1 MEAAST
7 ESANDRYAQL
17 LNYWNSTY
25 RDGYTNNGN
34 LIGNTVGR
42 MGRLVQFWFTYWIS
56 PQNTLQFTYKHNTVN
71 QRFVPQGGAWQ
82 DYSLRHE
89 MYLHSGLYVKSQL
102 QYEHIS
108 RYPLLFPGPQR
119 NATAIVELGF
129 IPHKSK

>member
-1 MEAAST
+1 
-7 ESANDRYAQL
+7 
-17 LNYWNSTY
+17 
-25 RDGYTNNGN
+25 
-34 LIGNTVGR
+34 
-42 MGRLVQFWFTYWIS
+42 MGSHTQT
-56 PQNTLQFTYKHNTVN
+56 TN

-102 QYEHIS
+102 QYENIS

-119 NATAIVELGF
+119 NLTAVVELGF